1 MRLKRQ
7 MKNWDNSYLKD
18 FLSKILFGMP
28 IALFFGIGI
37 FVATDII
44 QPSFFKN
51 ISVYYPYFMASMFV
65 GYLSIFLAVSYI
77 STLKNKI
84 KAYIFSGVY
93 MSVEAVFSLIAINT
107 YYGDE
112 SIPIIRQ
119 IAALCLPLVFSLFF
133 FLKLIETKPQIE
145 EEKTVKLVYDEKE
158 IFEKF
163 DQLESSKPD
172 IRLQSE

>member
-1 MRLKRQ
+1 
-7 MKNWDNSYLKD
+7 
-18 FLSKILFGMP
+18 
-28 IALFFGIGI
+28 
-37 FVATDII
+37 
-44 QPSFFKN
+44 
-51 ISVYYPYFMASMFV
+51 MASMFV

>member
-1 MRLKRQ
+1 
-7 MKNWDNSYLKD
+7 MKNLNNSYFKD
-18 FLSKILFGMP
+18 FFSKILFGMP

-51 ISVYYPYFMASMFV
+51 IAVYYPYFIVSLFV
-65 GYLSIFLAVSYI
+65 GYLSIFLASSYV

-84 KAYIFSGVY
+84 KAYIFSGIY
-93 MSVEAVFSLIAINT
+93 MSVEGVFSLIAINT

-133 FLKLIETKPQIE
+133 FLKLIESKTETK
-145 EEKTVKLVYDEKE
+145 EEKTVKFVYDEKE

-163 DQLESSKPD
+163 DQLESIKPD